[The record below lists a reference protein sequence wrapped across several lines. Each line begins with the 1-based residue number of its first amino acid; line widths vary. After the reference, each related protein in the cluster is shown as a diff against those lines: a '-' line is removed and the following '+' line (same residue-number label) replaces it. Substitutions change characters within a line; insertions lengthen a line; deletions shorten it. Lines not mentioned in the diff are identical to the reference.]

1 MDERVERWGKLASRR
16 IFLLLDG
23 GVAILP
29 IYAFGAVHKTLKVP
43 IAYRQP
49 YPLPADD
56 DVLDSTRYALAPPFS
71 RYIEFALAELTDEMA
86 IYEPIDSWLRLNSS
100 RSIAIPTPMET
111 LL

>member
-1 MDERVERWGKLASRR
+1 MASRR

-29 IYAFGAVHKTLKVP
+29 IYAFGAVHKVLKVP
-43 IAYRQP
+43 VAHRS
-49 YPLPADD
+49 YPPIPTDD
-56 DVLDSTRYALAPPFS
+56 DITDATRYSLSPSLSPPTPT
-71 RYIEFALAELTDEMA
+71 YIEFALAELTDEVA

-100 RSIAIPTPMET
+100 RSIAIPTPMEA